1 MASRGPRP
9 AALAAF
15 VLHRYDWSESSVIL
29 DLFTREQGRIA
40 VAAKGA
46 KRPFSQLRS
55 VLLPFQRLQV
65 TLGRE
70 PPGDDT
76 REVQTLRAAEWAGG
90 HADAHRRGALQRLLL
105 ERAVDEA
112 ARPARPARRALRRL
126 RRDGRCPGTQAT
138 RSARKPALRAFEL
151 VLLREIGLLPDLGT
165 ETASHRPVRADRRYL
180 VLADAGVVETEAGSE
195 NEASVSGAMLSAL
208 EMALAVDLAFAA
220 ARRRRRARRA
230 AAAAARAASLS
241 SRHFAT
247 AHPASHDRSAGARAM
262 NPLMTTGPGRAPR
275 HDRALGQRE
284 QDRAAAQPAPARDPE
299 RRRPGADRAR
309 RRRRR
314 HHRPSAPGRA
324 PRPRAATC
332 TRSPPC

>member
-65 TLGRE
+65 SFGRQ

-76 REVQTLRAAEWAGG
+76 REVQTLRAAEWGGG
-90 HADAHRRGALQRLLL
+90 HAMLTGAALFSGFYLNELLMKLLARHDPHAALFDAYAATVAALARS
-105 ERAVDEA
+105 DEV
-112 ARPARPARRALRRL
+112 
-126 RRDGRCPGTQAT
+126 GTQA
-138 RSARKPALRAFEL
+138 ALRAFEL

-165 ETASHRPVRADRRYL
+165 ETASHRAVRADRRYL

-208 EMALAVDLAFAA
+208 EMALAVDLDALQRVA
-220 ARRRRRARRA
+220 
-230 AAAAARAASLS
+230 
-241 SRHFAT
+241 
-247 AHPASHDRSAGARAM
+247 AGALAELRPLLRAQLHYHLGTSQLRTRQVM
-262 NPLMTTGPGRAPR
+262 IEAQ
-275 HDRALGQRE
+275 AL
-284 QDRAAAQPAPARDPE
+284 E
-299 RRRPGADRAR
+299 R
-309 RRRRR
+309 
-314 HHRPSAPGRA
+314 
-324 PRPRAATC
+324 
-332 TRSPPC
+332 